1 MFNWIKTQAL
11 KISILVN
18 FILIICCAAIISYF
32 VVLGKGI
39 SIDRSSHSSSTST
52 SISSSS
58 SGSIA
63 IGFIGDS
70 VKGSVVE
77 HTQSFATADDLS
89 QFRQGL
95 SVSQKLISNVTYNS
109 LDNRWYIFY
118 SSFEDSKDVVTSVK
132 KTENGKQVQ
141 ATTTH
146 ESK

>member
-11 KISILVN
+11 KISVLIN
-18 FILIICCAAIISYF
+18 FVLIICCAAIISYF

-109 LDNRWYIFY
+109 LDNRW
-118 SSFEDSKDVVTSVK
+118 
-132 KTENGKQVQ
+132 
-141 ATTTH
+141 
-146 ESK
+146 

>member
-1 MFNWIKTQAL
+1 MLNWIKTQAL
-11 KISILVN
+11 KISLLINV
-18 FILIICCAAIISYF
+18 ILIITCMAGIAYF

-70 VKGSVVE
+70 VKGTIVE
-77 HTQSFATADDLS
+77 HVQTFANVDELS
-89 QFRQGL
+89 VFRQSL

-109 LDNRWYIFY
+109 LDNKWYIFY
-118 SSFEDSKDVVTSVK
+118 SSFEDSKDVVTHMK
-132 KTENGKQVQ
+132 KIENGRQTQ
-141 ATTTH
+141 DITTH

>member
-18 FILIICCAAIISYF
+18 FILIIICAAIIAYF
-32 VVLGKGI
+32 VVFGKGI

-77 HTQSFATADDLS
+77 HVQSFTTFTDLS
-89 QFRQGL
+89 VFRQGL

-118 SSFEDSKDVVTSVK
+118 SSFEDSKDVVTQTR
-132 KTENGKQVQ
+132 KTEDNKQVQ
-141 ATTTH
+141 DTTTH